1 MRRLRP
7 AFPAAPILA
16 LLFQLDAFL
25 RPQGRRVIAL
35 TVDHGLRP
43 ESRDEAEYVAKLAAE
58 RQIEHHILT
67 WEGEK
72 PEKGIE
78 EAARTARYGL
88 LCGWRWRIICWIR
101 RKPFL
106 CVCSG
111 AAVSTAC
118 AAWRRSAKKTASG

>member
-1 MRRLRP
+1 M
-7 AFPAAPILA
+7 
-16 LLFQLDAFL
+16 

-58 RQIEHHILT
+58 RQIEHHILI

-88 LCGWRWRIICWIR
+88 LCGWCRDNGVGTLAVAHHLLDQAET
-101 RKPFL
+101 FL

-118 AAWRRSAKKTASG
+118 AAWRRSAKKRRQAD